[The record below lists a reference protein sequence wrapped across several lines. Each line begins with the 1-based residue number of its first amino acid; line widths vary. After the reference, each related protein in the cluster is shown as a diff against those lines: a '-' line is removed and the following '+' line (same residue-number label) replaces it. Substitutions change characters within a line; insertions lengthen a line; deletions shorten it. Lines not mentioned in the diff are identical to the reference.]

1 MRIGNRLLTARQDRQ
16 LNQAEMADLLNIA
29 PATYSRLER
38 NDTSIDIDQVVAF
51 ASKLEIPIQEFLPET
66 ITISNNNQSGHS
78 SHIALVVGDINHYN
92 YYSDKEIAQS
102 LEAKDQENQGQKEKI
117 QSLESKIKEL
127 EQSIALL
134 KSTK

>member
-1 MRIGNRLLTARQDRQ
+1 MKLKIGHRLLAAREDRK
-16 LNQAEMADLLNIA
+16 LNQIEMAELLNLSNSA
-29 PATYSRLER
+29 YARLER
-38 NDTSIDIDQVVAF
+38 NETSADLDQLVQF
-51 ASKLEIPIQEFLPET
+51 SKSLNIPIQDFLPET
-66 ITISNNNQSGHS
+66 ITLNNTNNQNGQGGM
-78 SHIALVVGDINHYN
+78 ILGNIYNYN

-127 EQSIALL
+127 EESIALL